1 MLDPQL
7 IRKDFPILA
16 REVYGKPLVYLDNAA
31 TSQKP
36 CQVIRALTD
45 YYEQSN
51 SNVHRGVHALSMEST
66 EQYEEARRKVA
77 EFIHAP
83 TPESII
89 FTRNTTEAI
98 NLVAHAWALENLRP
112 GDEILVTEMEH
123 HSNLVPWQMVAQQR
137 NVTLRFIPTNKEGS
151 LDLSSL
157 DTLVNSKTRLV
168 AAVHTSNFLG
178 TVNPIDVICQRAREV
193 NAFLLID
200 GAQSVPHMPTDVV
213 EADYDFLAFSGH
225 KMLAPTGIGVLYV
238 KPSILQWME
247 PFLRGGEMVR
257 EVWFDHATWNDAPN
271 RFEAGTP
278 NIADTIG
285 LGAAIDYLQALGMD
299 NVRQHEKDITSYAL
313 KRLQE
318 VEEVEIIGP
327 PNSEQ
332 RGGLIA
338 FALGSVHPHDIGTF
352 LDREGIA
359 LRAGHHCA
367 MPMHRKLGLSASAR
381 ASFYVYNDNE
391 DVDAL
396 IAGLKK
402 TINYFGNGH
411 RKRT

>member
-1 MLDPQL
+1 
-7 IRKDFPILA
+7 
-16 REVYGKPLVYLDNAA
+16 
-31 TSQKP
+31 
-36 CQVIRALTD
+36 
-45 YYEQSN
+45 
-51 SNVHRGVHALSMEST
+51 MEST
-66 EQYEEARRKVA
+66 EQYEGARRKVA

-83 TPESII
+83 NPESII

-137 NVTLRFIPTNKEGS
+137 NITLRFIPTDEEGA

-157 DTLVNSKTRLV
+157 NTLINSHTRLV
-168 AAVHTSNFLG
+168 AVVHTSNFLG
-178 TVNPIDVICQRAREV
+178 TLNPIDVICQKAREV

-200 GAQSVPHMPTDVV
+200 GAQSVPHMPIDVV

-238 KPSILQWME
+238 KPTILQDME

-257 EVWFDHATWNDAPN
+257 EVWFDHATWNDIPN

-278 NIADTIG
+278 SIADTIG
-285 LGAAIDYLQALGMD
+285 LGAAIDYLQALGME
-299 NVRQHEKDITSYAL
+299 NVRQHEKEITSYAL

-318 VEEVEIIGP
+318 IEEIEIIGP
-327 PNSEQ
+327 SNSER

-338 FALGSVHPHDIGTF
+338 FALDSVHPHDIGTF

-391 DVDAL
+391 DVDTL
-396 IAGLKK
+396 ISGLKK
-402 TINYFGNGH
+402 TINYFGNVH
-411 RKRT
+411 QRRT

>member
-1 MLDPQL
+1 MFDPQL

-36 CQVIRALTD
+36 RQVIKSLTD

-66 EQYEEARRKVA
+66 EQYEDARRKVA

-98 NLVAHAWALENLRP
+98 NLVAHAWALKNLLP

-137 NVTLRFIPTNKEGS
+137 NVTLRFIPTNEEGS

-157 DTLVNSKTRLV
+157 NTLVNSQTRLIAV
-168 AAVHTSNFLG
+168 VHTSNFLG
-178 TVNPIDVICQRAREV
+178 TMNPIDVICQKAREV
-193 NAFLLID
+193 NAFLLVD

-238 KPSILQWME
+238 KPSILQEME

-257 EVWFDHATWNDAPN
+257 EVWFDHATWNDPPN

-278 NIADTIG
+278 SIADTVG

-299 NVRQHEKDITSYAL
+299 NVRQHEKEITSYAL

-327 PNSEQ
+327 PSSER

-359 LRAGHHCA
+359 LRAGHHCT

-391 DVDAL
+391 DVDTL
-396 IAGLKK
+396 ISGLKK
-402 TINYFGNGH
+402 TINYFSNAH
-411 RKRT
+411 